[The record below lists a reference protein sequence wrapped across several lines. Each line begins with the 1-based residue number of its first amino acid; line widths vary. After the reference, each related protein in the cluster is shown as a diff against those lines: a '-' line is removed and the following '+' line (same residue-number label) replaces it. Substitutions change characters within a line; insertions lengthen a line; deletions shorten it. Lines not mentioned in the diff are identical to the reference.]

1 MVVVLTLHTDDTIEP
16 CTIST
21 VDCMVVLS
29 HVTRHLYVPM
39 SEDTKGLVHFNM
51 AEMLPDPEDVC
62 SESIPF
68 GRGLSFLS
76 HCTLGD
82 GHANALHVRAAPV

>member
-16 CTIST
+16 STILT
-21 VDCMVVLS
+21 VFCMVVSSKL
-29 HVTRHLYVPM
+29 TRHLYVPM
-39 SEDTKGLVHFNM
+39 SEDIKGLVHFNM

-62 SESIPF
+62 SESIPL
-68 GRGLSFLS
+68 GRRLSFLS

>member
-16 CTIST
+16 CRIST

-29 HVTRHLYVPM
+29 HLTRHLYVPM

-62 SESIPF
+62 SESIPP
-68 GRGLSFLS
+68 GRGPSILSQ
-76 HCTLGD
+76 CTLGD